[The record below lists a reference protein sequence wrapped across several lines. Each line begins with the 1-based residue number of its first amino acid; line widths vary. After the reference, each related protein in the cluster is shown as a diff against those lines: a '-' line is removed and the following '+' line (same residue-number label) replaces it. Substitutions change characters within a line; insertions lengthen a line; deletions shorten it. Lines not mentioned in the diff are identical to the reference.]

1 MSETLKSCPFC
12 GTSAG
17 VCAKEGLFAA
27 ACDTWGCYGSFAE
40 SLGRLVFS
48 SYAEAIAAWNRRAS
62 GWISVDERLPEEE
75 GEYLVARSGLAYG
88 VATFAVSPGGAPS
101 GIWSL
106 PRVGHWQ
113 PLQPPEAP

>member
-12 GTSAG
+12 GG
-17 VCAKEGLFAA
+17 E
-27 ACDTWGCYGSFAE
+27 ACVFDMENTMPSCVRCVECGARIETDTHSGA
-40 SLGRLVFS
+40 R
-48 SYAEAIAAWNRRAS
+48 ADNAWNRRAS